1 MASLENGIN
10 GDCKDQHVDTAG
22 TVSDFKDRGIVE
34 KGKGSQKIEFYENKK
49 QSIVFNRAT
58 GTTQPTRDPGCV

>member
-22 TVSDFKDRGIVE
+22 TVSDFKDRSIVE
-34 KGKGSQKIEFYENKK
+34 KGKGSQKI
-49 QSIVFNRAT
+49 
-58 GTTQPTRDPGCV
+58 